1 MHHCLEVV
9 GLAAMAAE
17 LLVLVEVVLLAEIVV
32 IAALLKNVRAE
43 TAVADAV
50 VKLVYIVRE
59 DVQVV
64 MLVGLV
70 EAVARAE
77 GVVDGEVVE
86 EIVDPAVGVEK
97 NGYAETVMKDVDT
110 EVAALEIAAAV
121 KSDGALEKEY

>member
-32 IAALLKNVRAE
+32 IAALLKNARAE

-86 EIVDPAVGVEK
+86 EIVDPAVGVQK
-97 NGYAETVMKDVDT
+97 NGDSETVMKDVDT
-110 EVAALEIAAAV
+110 VVAALEIAAAV

>member
-110 EVAALEIAAAV
+110 VVAALEIAAAV